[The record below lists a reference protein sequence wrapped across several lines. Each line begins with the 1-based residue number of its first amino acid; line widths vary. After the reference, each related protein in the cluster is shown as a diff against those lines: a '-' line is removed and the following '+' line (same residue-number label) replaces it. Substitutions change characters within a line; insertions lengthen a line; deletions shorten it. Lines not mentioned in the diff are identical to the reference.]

1 MNYQS
6 GITHH
11 SLMCN
16 QSCRRRRSRKYIV
29 HGIVAVNQ
37 QRHTGADRLAPTSG
51 VRVGQQLTYDPT
63 GVPNGSRLSRRP
75 SGHAASPHTDAGRCG
90 HASSKSS
97 RTHHVRD
104 MRGQGD
110 TMSRRT
116 TSPPP
121 SPMSRTT
128 TSAPSPRVGEARW
141 QWHAVDGR
149 PAKLG
154 W

>member
-11 SLMCN
+11 SLMRN
-16 QSCRRRRSRKYIV
+16 QSCRRHRSRKYIV

-104 MRGQGD
+104 MRGRGD

-116 TSPPP
+116 TSPPHHRCHARRHRPRHRGSARLGDNDTQSTADLP
-121 SPMSRTT
+121 S
-128 TSAPSPRVGEARW
+128 
-141 QWHAVDGR
+141 
-149 PAKLG
+149 
-154 W
+154 